1 MTASEAPHGTVALV
15 TGASSG
21 IGEATAR
28 RLKRAGF
35 EVYAVARRVD
45 RMAGLADEGVH
56 TFGMDVTDDATMV
69 AGIER
74 ILAEQGRIDVLV
86 NNAGYGSYGA
96 VEDVRIDEARRQFEV
111 NLFGLARLCQLAI
124 PHMREQGSGRII
136 NISSIGAV
144 IYEPFGAWY
153 HATKNAVEGF
163 SDSLRVE
170 VAQFGIDVVIIRPAG
185 VVTEWNQISP
195 ESLVE
200 ASREGAYA
208 DQSVSAAKMLE
219 RVDNRVLSSGPE
231 TVART
236 IVKAA
241 TAHRPRSRYASG
253 RGALLVPATRRLL
266 PDRAFDAILS
276 RAYLRGR

>member
-1 MTASEAPHGTVALV
+1 MTASDDGRGQVALV

-28 RLKRAGF
+28 RLRRSGF
-35 EVYAVARRVD
+35 EVYAVARRVE
-45 RMAGLADEGVH
+45 RMSGLADEGVH
-56 TFGMDVTDDATMV
+56 TFGMDVTDDETMV

-74 ILAEQGRIDVLV
+74 IMAEQGRLDVLV
-86 NNAGYGSYGA
+86 NNAGYGSYGS
-96 VEDVRIDEARRQFEV
+96 VEDVPIDEARRQFEV

-124 PHMREQGSGRII
+124 PQMRKQGSGRII

-170 VAQFGIDVVIIRPAG
+170 VAQFGIDVVIVRPAG
-185 VVTEWNQISP
+185 VVTEWNQISR
-195 ESLVE
+195 ESLVDV
-200 ASREGAYA
+200 SRDGAYA

-219 RVDNRVLSSGPE
+219 RVDNRLLSSGPD
-231 TVART
+231 TVAKT
-236 IVKAA
+236 ILRAA
-241 TAHRPRSRYASG
+241 TAHRPGPRYASG
-253 RGALLVPATRRLL
+253 RGAWMVPASRRLL
-266 PDRAFDAILS
+266 PDRVFDAILS
-276 RAYLRGR
+276 RAYLRES